1 MGSVEHWYG
10 VPEALFEDKT
20 IQDFSADYDYNN
32 EYDRFSEAGEL
43 WAQAA
48 DPGSEKW
55 IEVIRA
61 ATMDEAELLAEENN
75 EPVKIGEIRPG
86 MLADLVLID
95 ENPLH
100 NLKYLYGTGAI
111 KLNEEKGEVERV
123 GGIQYTIKDG
133 IVYDAKK
140 LLDDVEEMVKN
151 EKENTGESDDETTGK
166 KRPQNEKDLD
176 LKVSTAVTSGH
187 SIPSSTVMW
196 LIVPLL
202 LIIVL
207 SAGSYI
213 RQRKEE

>member
-20 IQDFSADYDYNN
+20 IQDFSAGYDYNN

-61 ATMDEAELLAEENN
+61 AKMDEAELLAEENN

-100 NLKYLYGTGAI
+100 NLKYLYGTGAV
-111 KLNEEKGEVERV
+111 KLNQEKGEVERI

-140 LLDDVEEMVKN
+140 LLDDVEEMV
-151 EKENTGESDDETTGK
+151 EKEKGETDNSKDEK
-166 KRPQNEKDLD
+166 NAIKRPSNDKALNI
-176 LKVSTAVTSGH
+176 AVDSDPVSGH
-187 SIPSSTVMW
+187 KIPISTWIWM
-196 LIVPLL
+196 LLPLM
-202 LIIVL
+202 LIIIL
-207 SAGSYI
+207 SIIGLF
-213 RQRKEE
+213 RRREE